1 MRSEA
6 GLRGARRGALLL
18 GLLTLH
24 GCLPAWDIYEAR
36 LDWLTDGD
44 GDGLSEQDGDCD
56 DRDPDRLPGAAETCN
71 RRDDDCDG
79 DIDEEPVGDDTT
91 WAPDSDRDGAGAAGS
106 TVISCEA
113 PGEGYTLTG
122 GDCDDDDPTILPGA
136 TERCNGTDD
145 DCDGATDEDDAADAP
160 TWFLD
165 RDGDTYG
172 QDSATVVQCAAPE
185 GYAALSGDCDDEDD
199 AVNPGAAERC
209 NGSDD
214 DCDGTPDDPPVE
226 GPTPF
231 LADHDDDGFGD
242 ESATDG
248 RCAAAEGYVEV
259 GGDCDDADPSS
270 YPGAEEVCNDG
281 ADNDCDGGPGDCVWP
296 DEIDL
301 TDHPMILPAHTYDI
315 LGSDG
320 ASGDLNG
327 DGAKEL
333 IIGASNAYN
342 VETGAITG
350 KVLVFE
356 PPIVGSMSMDLA
368 TLTFTGSTERQEY
381 TGHSLD
387 IGDINGDGLDDL
399 LIGAPNMRPDAEAET
414 DRMHILYGPLTSGGP
429 LDTTADWSI
438 RASAASS
445 DFGQFVSNVG
455 DVNGDG
461 TADFGTGSRSD
472 DSYSG
477 NSGAVYLFTNTGSGS
492 EFANT
497 VATARLYGT
506 DTYNQLGDSLSGLD
520 FDGDGFN
527 DLLIGAPG
535 ADNVDAASAPT
546 LLFMGP
552 VTGERADSS
561 ADFYWLAEVYGDFA
575 GCSVDRAGDLNEDG
589 FDDILI
595 GAYQSGTGGAAYVV
609 WGGSTPIS
617 GSLIDADVKIRST
630 GSVRRFGTSI
640 SGLGDLNN
648 DGTDDIAIVEDGNAP
663 RSAFIYH
670 GPLTNGVLYDTDA
683 DITLTGDSS
692 SDDTFTAIFNAGD
705 LTLDGVD
712 DLVITSPYR
721 TSLTDGE
728 YDGGAYV
735 VAGVGL

>member
-1 MRSEA
+1 MGSEPRL
-6 GLRGARRGALLL
+6 GGPRRGALLL

-24 GCLPAWDIYEAR
+24 GCLPAWDVYEAR

-56 DRDPDRLPGAAETCN
+56 DRDPDRLPSAAETCN

-136 TERCNGTDD
+136 TELCNGADD

-172 QDSATVVQCAAPE
+172 LDSATAVQCAAPD
-185 GYAALSGDCDDEDD
+185 GYAALGGDCDDEDD

-209 NGSDD
+209 NGDDD
-214 DCDGTPDDPPVE
+214 DCDGAADDPPVE
-226 GPTPF
+226 GATPF
-231 LADHDDDGFGD
+231 LADHDEDGFGD
-242 ESATDG
+242 ETATDG

-270 YPGAEEVCNDG
+270 HPGAEEVCNDG

-301 TDHPMILPAHTYDI
+301 TDHPMILPAHTFDL
-315 LGSDG
+315 LGTDG
-320 ASGDLNG
+320 ARGDLDG
-327 DGAKEL
+327 DGKPEL
-333 IIGASNAYN
+333 ILSATNAFN
-342 VETGAITG
+342 DETEAVTG
-350 KVLVFE
+350 KVLIFE
-356 PPIVGSMSMDLA
+356 PPIIGSMSTDLA
-368 TLTFTGSTERQEY
+368 ALTFTGSTERREY
-381 TGHSLD
+381 TGQSLD
-387 IGDINGDGLDDL
+387 VGDINGDGQDDL
-399 LIGAPNMRPDAEAET
+399 LVGAPNMWSDGEPDT
-414 DRMHILYGPLTSGGP
+414 DRAHILYGPISAGGP
-429 LDTTADWSI
+429 LDSTADWVL
-438 RASAASS
+438 RVTSATD
-445 DFGQFVSNVG
+445 DFGQIVAALGDTNGDSVG
-455 DVNGDG
+455 DF
-461 TADFGTGSRSD
+461 TAGSRSED
-472 DSYSG
+472 LHGTSSG
-477 NSGAVYLFTNTGSGS
+477 GIYLFTQSNTGSQL
-492 EFANT
+492 ANT
-497 VATARLYGT
+497 ASGAHLYGAT
-506 DTYNQLGDSLSGLD
+506 SQNKFGDSVAGVD

-527 DLLIGAPG
+527 DILIGAPG
-535 ADNVDAASAPT
+535 ADNVDATSAPT

-595 GAYQSGTGGAAYVV
+595 GAYQSGTGGAAYLV
-609 WGGSTPIS
+609 WGGSTPSS
-617 GSLIDADVKIRST
+617 GSLVDADVKIRST

-648 DGTDDIAIVEDGNAP
+648 DGADDVAIVEDGNAP

-683 DITLTGDSS
+683 DITLTGDSA

-712 DLVITSPYR
+712 DLVLTSPYR